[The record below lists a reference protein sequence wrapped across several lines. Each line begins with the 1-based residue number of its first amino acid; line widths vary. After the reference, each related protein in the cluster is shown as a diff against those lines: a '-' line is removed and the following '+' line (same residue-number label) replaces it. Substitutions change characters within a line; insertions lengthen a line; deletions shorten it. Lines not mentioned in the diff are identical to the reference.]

1 MQPFT
6 LHSGIAVPMLRDNID
21 TDAIIPS
28 REMKR
33 VSKQGLGEGLFAAW
47 RYTLPGGRELQP
59 DFILNQSPYSQA
71 SVLMSGHNF
80 GCGSSREHAV
90 WALKEFGIRA
100 ILASSFGSIFHSNCV
115 RNGILPIVLP
125 AYEIERIAEQVQQ
138 APATQRLNIDL
149 PQQIVWVGSDER
161 QALHFD
167 IRSGEK
173 EMLVEGLDGI
183 DLTLKYDSEI
193 DQFETKDRQLRPW
206 VYLKHSP

>member
-1 MQPFT
+1 M
-6 LHSGIAVPMLRDNID
+6 
-21 TDAIIPS
+21 
-28 REMKR
+28 
-33 VSKQGLGEGLFAAW
+33 
-47 RYTLPGGRELQP
+47 
-59 DFILNQSPYSQA
+59 
-71 SVLMSGHNF
+71 
-80 GCGSSREHAV
+80 
-90 WALKEFGIRA
+90 
-100 ILASSFGSIFHSNCV
+100 
-115 RNGILPIVLP
+115 
-125 AYEIERIAEQVQQ
+125 QQ